1 MNRPIKFEDKREM
14 KCLEILDNFST
25 FWDRSL
31 SSQVPIDLPRLSL
44 TWTDFETS

>member
-1 MNRPIKFEDKREM
+1 MNRPIKIEDKHEM
-14 KCLEILDNFST
+14 KRLEILDNFST

-31 SSQVPIDLPRLSL
+31 SNQVPVDLPRLSP